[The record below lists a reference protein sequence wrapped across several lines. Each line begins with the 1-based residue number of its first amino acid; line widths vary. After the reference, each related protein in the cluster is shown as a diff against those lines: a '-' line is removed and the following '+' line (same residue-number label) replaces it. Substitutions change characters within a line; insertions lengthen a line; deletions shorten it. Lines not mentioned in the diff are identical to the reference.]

1 LCPKEFK
8 EQARK
13 LLRTVARCNPGIN
26 DEGLRK
32 ALFKFTG
39 DFANW
44 DLASNR
50 TWTVAVTLTRQQ
62 QAEPNRR
69 TRRVIAGSHWHSP
82 LLVPKCSGC

>member
-13 LLRTVARCNPGIN
+13 LLRTVAGCNPGIN

-32 ALFKFTG
+32 ALFKFIG

-50 TWTVAVTLTRQQ
+50 TGRWRL
-62 QAEPNRR
+62 P
-69 TRRVIAGSHWHSP
+69 
-82 LLVPKCSGC
+82 